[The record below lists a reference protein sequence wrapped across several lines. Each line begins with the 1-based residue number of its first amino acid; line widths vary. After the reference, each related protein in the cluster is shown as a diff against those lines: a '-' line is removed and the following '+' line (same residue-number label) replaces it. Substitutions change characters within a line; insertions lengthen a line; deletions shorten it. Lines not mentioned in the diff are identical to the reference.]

1 MNEAFC
7 NCQVHRA
14 DADPRCGF
22 QRFLN
27 GRGGVVMRCLS
38 LLLAVGAG
46 SLICV
51 VPAGAADT
59 PAPRLE
65 IQALPD
71 GTRKL
76 DMQGAAGSRFELQV
90 STNLTVWDR
99 WADIT
104 FSEPE
109 RSVIDSGP
117 NLPPWRFYRLR
128 EAAVVAPSEYLL
140 GLGGA
145 GPLASGLS
153 LANQPLSDGAQ
164 NLLAVHRT
172 SPGDAAVV
180 EAAGRW
186 GGDTVNFI
194 QQSSVLESRMD
205 ASSGM
210 RQETRVRFSVYA
222 RENRLWK
229 FDHRGEPE
237 ATLWTSLS
245 TTNICSTSYATRRM
259 VPDFADASRSWMFF
273 STPGPSRSCFSFPDD
288 TRVLGLR
295 LSMTADDA
303 ALDVPIPLVPLYDGT
318 GALTGMVVQ
327 DGGVVRAVN
336 PEFGNP
342 EDLFSVPNAPLVV
355 GGVTNYTTYTRG
367 FLFGRS
373 APGRWLYLAV
383 HQNQPEYLMGYDLA
397 ARRGPVPIV
406 RLTVTSGTGTPGTL
420 FGDWTDTD
428 GTNVFLAM
436 NSGSL
441 TSSIVRINEDFALQR
456 LADLPGVVNE
466 LSLTDDHV
474 VVRLGRRFMS
484 LPKAGGPARDLF
496 TVPDTEDLV
505 PRFRMRQVA
514 RTVDHPSLRQR
525 NFITGG
531 KLLWFET
538 VRARQFPS
546 RSAVYSIAV
555 DGSETEPQRLADT
568 SVVTW
573 TAGAK
578 VPWCAENPSHAVY
591 LAAHWTPAAT
601 NSNRADYGG
610 QPIMARSAAD
620 RSLLFEVGRFP
631 APETRIG
638 TVSFPV
644 LISKTEM
651 YGEPFQFGQAG
662 VLPIRGRAQTTAGTT
677 AGLDLLYFKSDEPG
691 LIPVTHYGID

>member
-1 MNEAFC
+1 
-7 NCQVHRA
+7 
-14 DADPRCGF
+14 
-22 QRFLN
+22 
-27 GRGGVVMRCLS
+27 
-38 LLLAVGAG
+38 
-46 SLICV
+46 
-51 VPAGAADT
+51 
-59 PAPRLE
+59 
-65 IQALPD
+65 
-71 GTRKL
+71 
-76 DMQGAAGSRFELQV
+76 
-90 STNLTVWDR
+90 
-99 WADIT
+99 
-104 FSEPE
+104 
-109 RSVIDSGP
+109 
-117 NLPPWRFYRLR
+117 
-128 EAAVVAPSEYLL
+128 
-140 GLGGA
+140 
-145 GPLASGLS
+145 
-153 LANQPLSDGAQ
+153 
-164 NLLAVHRT
+164 
-172 SPGDAAVV
+172 
-180 EAAGRW
+180 
-186 GGDTVNFI
+186 
-194 QQSSVLESRMD
+194 
-205 ASSGM
+205 
-210 RQETRVRFSVYA
+210 
-222 RENRLWK
+222 
-229 FDHRGEPE
+229 
-237 ATLWTSLS
+237 
-245 TTNICSTSYATRRM
+245 
-259 VPDFADASRSWMFF
+259 MFF

-295 LSMTADDA
+295 LSMMADDA
-303 ALDVPIPLVPLYDGT
+303 PVNVPTPLVPLYDGT

-327 DGGVVRAVN
+327 DGGQVRAVN
-336 PEFGNP
+336 SEFGNP
-342 EDLFSVPNAPLVV
+342 EQLFSVPNAPLVI

-441 TSSIVRINEDFALQR
+441 TSSIVRIDEDFALQR

-466 LSLTDDHV
+466 LSLTDGHV

-484 LPKAGGPARDLF
+484 VPKLGGPARDLF
-496 TVPDTEDLV
+496 TVPDTEDLA

-531 KLLWFET
+531 QLLWFET

-568 SVVTW
+568 SLVTW
-573 TAGAK
+573 TARAQ

-591 LAAHWTPAAT
+591 LATHWTPAAT

-610 QPIMARSAAD
+610 QPIVARSAAD

-631 APETRIG
+631 APVMRLGNQT
-638 TVSFPV
+638 FPV

-651 YGEPFQFGQAG
+651 YGEPFQFGEAG
-662 VLPIRGRAQTTAGTT
+662 VLPIRGRSQTATGTS
-677 AGLDLLYFKSDEPG
+677 AGLDLLYFKSDEAG